1 MTAASAQPPLPS
13 TMRASVLNPD
23 RTLRVEE
30 RAVPEPDPDQVLVR
44 VAAVGVCGSDV
55 HYYREGRI
63 GAYVVDA
70 PMILGHEA
78 SGRIVAVGADVDPA
92 RIGRRVAIEPQRCC
106 RVCEYCKSGEYNLC
120 RRIEFYATPPVDGAF
135 CEYVVIQSD
144 FAYDV
149 PDSISDAAAAL
160 LEPLSVGIA
169 TMRKAGVGIGSSVL
183 IAGAGPIGIIAAQT
197 AKAFGARQIVVTD
210 PVPGRREVALRLG
223 ATAAYA
229 PGAAE
234 LDGLAVDAF
243 VDATG
248 VSAAIR
254 DGIRRVRPGGRAI
267 LVGMGEDDMV
277 LPVSFITANEIVVT
291 GIFRYHG
298 TWPTAIGLVASGAV
312 DLDALVTAT
321 YTLDEVPAA
330 LEINATPTSMKHI
343 VRP

>member
-1 MTAASAQPPLPS
+1 MTMLPDGVPT
-13 TMRASVLNPD
+13 TMRASVLDPD
-23 RTLRVEE
+23 RTLRIEE
-30 RAVPEPDPDQVLVR
+30 RAVPVPDPDQVLVR

-63 GAYVVDA
+63 GRYIVEA

-78 SGRIVAVGADVDPA
+78 SGTIVAAGADVDPG

-106 RVCEYCKSGEYNLC
+106 RVCAYCKSGEYNLC
-120 RRIEFYATPPVDGAF
+120 RRVEFYATPPVDGAF

-183 IAGAGPIGIIAAQT
+183 VAGAGPIGIIAAQT
-197 AKAFGARQIVVTD
+197 AKAFGAREIVVTD
-210 PVPGRREVALRLG
+210 PAGGRREMALRLG

-229 PGAAE
+229 PGSPE
-234 LDGLAVDAF
+234 LDGHAMDAF

-248 VSAAIR
+248 VCAAIR
-254 DGIRRVRPGGRAI
+254 DGIFRLRPGGRAI
-267 LVGMGEDDMV
+267 LVGLGEDDMV

-291 GIFRYHG
+291 GVFRYHQ
-298 TWPTAIGLVASGAV
+298 TWPTAIELVASGAV

-321 YTLDEVPAA
+321 FGLDEVPAA
-330 LEINATPTSMKHI
+330 LEVNATPTSMKHI